1 MVFDCGQISKTR
13 DLPNTIST
21 KILSSPD
28 RGAILSNYL
37 KYVKCKIRK
46 TSELSN
52 ETKVSRIVR
61 ETSIRP
67 SADSV
72 ELI

>member
-46 TSELSN
+46 TSELSSAN
-52 ETKVSRIVR
+52 KFRITCKKLASKVMQKR
-61 ETSIRP
+61 
-67 SADSV
+67 
-72 ELI
+72 